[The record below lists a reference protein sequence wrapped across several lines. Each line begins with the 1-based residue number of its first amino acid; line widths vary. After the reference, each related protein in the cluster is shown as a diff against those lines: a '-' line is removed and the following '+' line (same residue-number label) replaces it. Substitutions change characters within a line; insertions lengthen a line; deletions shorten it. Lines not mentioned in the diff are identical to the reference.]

1 MSKKVAVIGSGFS
14 GLATACYLAKSGCD
28 VTVLEKHDRVGGRAR
43 QFSQNGFT
51 YDMGPSWYWMPD
63 IFEKFFSDFGKR
75 VSDYYKLER
84 LSPSYRIYFDDGPL
98 DIPSDINELYALFD
112 SLEKGSGA
120 KLKQF
125 LKEAEYKY
133 QIGMNDLVYKPGLSL
148 MEFMNWRFFKGVF
161 KLDVFNSIASHI
173 RKSFSNPKL
182 IQLLEFPILFLGALP
197 QNTPALYTLMNY
209 SDMVGGTWYPK
220 GGMVSVVNGMHR
232 LALELGVKFE
242 LNADVSK
249 LNIQN
254 SKVKNILIY
263 NSERAG
269 QSDLNNFDAVV
280 SSADYH
286 FTEQKL
292 LEPQYRNYS
301 EKYWQ
306 SRKMAPSSLIF
317 YLGVNKKLPN
327 LLHHSLFFDEDF
339 DLHAKEIYTNPQWP
353 TKPLIYL
360 SSTSQTDP
368 DTAPPGYENLFILI
382 PIAPDLK
389 ESKETNDFYF
399 DLCIRR
405 IEKHIGVSFKYNI
418 VFRRDYA
425 GSDFMKDYN
434 SFRGNAYGLANT
446 LMQTAIL
453 KPKLVNKKVK
463 NLFYTGQLTVP
474 GPGVPPCL
482 ISGKLAAEQVEKYFS
497 K

>member
-1 MSKKVAVIGSGFS
+1 MSKKVTIIGSGFS
-14 GLATACYLAKSGCD
+14 GLAAACYLAKQGCE

-43 QFSQNGFT
+43 QYSSEGFT

-63 IFEKFFSDFGKR
+63 IFEKFFADFGKK
-75 VSDYYKLER
+75 VSDYYELER
-84 LSPSYRIYFDDGPL
+84 LSPSYRVYFEDGPI
-98 DIPSDINELYALFD
+98 DVPSDINELYALFE
-112 SLEKGSGA
+112 SIEKGSA
-120 KLKQF
+120 VKLKQF

-148 MEFMNWRFFKGVF
+148 MEFMNVRFFKGIF
-161 KLDVFNSIASHI
+161 KLDVFKSIASHI
-173 RKSFSNPKL
+173 RKSFTNPKL
-182 IQLLEFPILFLGALP
+182 VQLLEFPVLFLGALP
-197 QNTPALYTLMNY
+197 QNTPALYSLMNY

-220 GGMVSVVNGMHR
+220 GGMVSVINGMHK

-249 LNIQN
+249 INVQEN
-254 SKVKNILIY
+254 SAKEIKA
-263 NSERAG
+263 S
-269 QSDLNNFDAVV
+269 QSYKNFDVIV

-292 LEPQYRNYS
+292 LDAPYRNYS
-301 EKYWQ
+301 EKYWKT
-306 SRKMAPSSLIF
+306 RKMAPSSLIF

-339 DLHAKEIYTNPQWP
+339 DLHAQEIYTNPKWP
-353 TKPLIYL
+353 TNPLIYL
-360 SSTSQTDP
+360 SSTSQTDLS
-368 DTAPPGYENLFILI
+368 TAPPGCENLFILI
-382 PIAPDLK
+382 PIAPELK
-389 ESKETNDFYF
+389 EDQKTNDFYF
-399 DLCIRR
+399 DLCIKR
-405 IEKHIGVSFKYNI
+405 IEKHIGVSFKENI
-418 VFRRDYA
+418 IFRRDYA
-425 GSDFMKDYN
+425 GSDFVKDYN

-446 LMQTAIL
+446 LSQTAIL
-453 KPKLVNKKVK
+453 KPKLINKKVK

-482 ISGKLAAEQVEKYFS
+482 ISGKLVAEQVEKYFN

>member
-1 MSKKVAVIGSGFS
+1 MSRKVAVIGSGFS
-14 GLATACYLAKSGCD
+14 GLAAACYLAKSGFE
-28 VTVLEKHDRVGGRAR
+28 VTVLEKHDRIGGRAR
-43 QFSQNGFT
+43 QFSQDGFT

-63 IFEKFFSDFGKR
+63 IFEKFFSDFGKK
-75 VSDYYKLER
+75 VSDYYELER
-84 LSPSYRIYFDDGPL
+84 LSPSYRIYYEDGPL
-98 DIPSDINELYALFD
+98 DIPSDLNELYAMFNK
-112 SLEKGSGA
+112 LEKGSGE

-148 MEFMNWRFFKGVF
+148 MEFMNWRFFKGIF
-161 KLDVFNSIASHI
+161 KLDVFNSIAKHI
-173 RKSFSNPKL
+173 RKSFTNPKL
-182 IQLLEFPILFLGALP
+182 IQLLEFPVLFLGALP
-197 QNTPALYTLMNY
+197 ENTPALYSLMNY

-220 GGMVSVVNGMHR
+220 GGMVSVINGMHR

-242 LNADVSK
+242 LNVDVSK
-249 LNIQN
+249 LNVEENVVRSITAD
-254 SKVKNILIY
+254 KIWK
-263 NSERAG
+263 G
-269 QSDLNNFDAVV
+269 FDAVV

-292 LEPQYRNYS
+292 LDPQYRNYS
-301 EKYWQ
+301 KKYWET
-306 SRKMAPSSLIF
+306 RKMAPSSLIF
-317 YLGVNKKLPN
+317 YLGINKKLPN

-339 DLHAKEIYTNPQWP
+339 DLHAKEIYTDPKWP

-360 SSTSQTDP
+360 SSTSQTDLN
-368 DTAPPGYENLFILI
+368 TAPPGHENLFILI
-382 PIAPDLK
+382 PIAPDLN
-389 ESKETNDFYF
+389 ESKQTNDHYF
-399 DLCIRR
+399 DLCIKR
-405 IEKHIGVSFKYNI
+405 IEKHIGVSFKENI

-446 LMQTAIL
+446 LSQTAIL
-453 KPKLVNKKVK
+453 KPRLINKKVK

-482 ISGKLAAEQVEKYFS
+482 ISGKLAAEQVKKYLS

>member
-1 MSKKVAVIGSGFS
+1 MSKKVTIIGSGFS
-14 GLATACYLAKSGCD
+14 GLAAACYLAKQGCE

-43 QFSQNGFT
+43 QYSSDGFT

-63 IFEKFFSDFGKR
+63 IFEKFFADFGKK
-75 VSDYYKLER
+75 VSDYYELER
-84 LSPSYRIYFDDGPL
+84 LSPSYRVYFDDGPI
-98 DIPSDINELYALFD
+98 DIPSDINELYALFE
-112 SLEKGSGA
+112 SIEKGSA
-120 KLKQF
+120 VKLKQF

-148 MEFMNWRFFKGVF
+148 MEFMNVRFFKGIF
-161 KLDVFNSIASHI
+161 KLDVFKSIASHI
-173 RKSFSNPKL
+173 RKSFTDPKL
-182 IQLLEFPILFLGALP
+182 IQLLEFPVLFLGALP
-197 QNTPALYTLMNY
+197 QNTPALYSLMNY

-220 GGMVSVVNGMHR
+220 GGMVSVINGMHK

-249 LNIQN
+249 INVQGNLAKEIKT
-254 SKVKNILIY
+254 SRSY
-263 NSERAG
+263 NG
-269 QSDLNNFDAVV
+269 FDVIV

-286 FTEQKL
+286 FTEQTL
-292 LEPQYRNYS
+292 LDKPYRNYS
-301 EKYWQ
+301 ENYWKT
-306 SRKMAPSSLIF
+306 RKMAPSSLIF

-339 DLHAKEIYTNPQWP
+339 DLHAQEIYTNPKWP

-360 SSTSQTDP
+360 SSTSQTDLS
-368 DTAPPGYENLFILI
+368 TAPPGCENLFILI
-382 PIAPDLK
+382 PIAPELK
-389 ESKETNDFYF
+389 EDQKTNDFYF
-399 DLCIRR
+399 DLCIKR
-405 IEKHIGVSFKYNI
+405 IEKHIGVSFKDNI
-418 VFRRDYA
+418 IFRRDYA
-425 GSDFMKDYN
+425 GSDFVKDYN

-446 LMQTAIL
+446 LSQTAIL
-453 KPKLVNKKVK
+453 KPTLINKKVK

-482 ISGKLAAEQVEKYFS
+482 ISGKLVAEQVEKYFS

>member
-1 MSKKVAVIGSGFS
+1 MAVIGSGFS
-14 GLATACYLAKSGCD
+14 GLAAACYLAKSGFQ
-28 VTVLEKHDRVGGRAR
+28 VTVLEKHDQVGGRAR

-63 IFEKFFSDFGKR
+63 IFEKFFSDFGKQ
-75 VSDYYKLER
+75 VSDYYELER
-84 LSPSYRIYFDDGPL
+84 LTPSYRIYFDDGPL
-98 DIPSDINELYALFD
+98 DIPSNINELYALFD
-112 SLEKGSGA
+112 QLEKGSGD

-133 QIGMNDLVYKPGLSL
+133 RIGMNDLVYKPGLSIT
-148 MEFMNWRFFKGVF
+148 EFMNWRFLKGIF
-161 KLDVFNSIASHI
+161 KLDVFNSIAAHI
-173 RKSFSNPKL
+173 RKSFTNPKL

-220 GGMVSVVNGMHR
+220 GGMTSVVKGMYQ
-232 LALELGVKFE
+232 LATELGVQFE
-242 LNADVSK
+242 LNTDVSK
-249 LNIQN
+249 L
-254 SKVKNILIY
+254 KVESNRIDKIIVPDDK
-263 NSERAG
+263 AG
-269 QSDLNNFDAVV
+269 TGQKSLNGFDAVV

-286 FTEQKL
+286 FTEQTL
-292 LEPQYRNYS
+292 LDSPYRNYS
-301 EKYWQ
+301 NKYWET
-306 SRKMAPSSLIF
+306 RKMAPSSLIF

-339 DLHAKEIYTNPQWP
+339 DLHAKEIYTTPQWP
-353 TKPLIYL
+353 AKPLIYL

-368 DTAPPGYENLFILI
+368 HTAPPGHENLFILI

-399 DLCIRR
+399 DLCIKR
-405 IEKHIGVSFKYNI
+405 IEKHIGVNFKDSI

-425 GSDFMKDYN
+425 GSDFTKDYN
-434 SFRGNAYGLANT
+434 SFKGNAYGLANT
-446 LMQTAIL
+446 LMQTAVL
-453 KPKLVNKKVK
+453 KPKLINKRVK

-482 ISGKLAAEQVEKYFS
+482 ISGKLAAEQVKKYLDQ
-497 K
+497 

>member
-1 MSKKVAVIGSGFS
+1 MAKKVTIIGSGFS
-14 GLATACYLAKSGCD
+14 GLAAACYLAKQGCE

-43 QFSQNGFT
+43 QYSSDGFT

-63 IFEKFFSDFGKR
+63 IFEKFFADFGKK
-75 VSDYYKLER
+75 VSDYYELER
-84 LSPSYRIYFDDGPL
+84 LSPSYRVYFDDGPI
-98 DIPSDINELYALFD
+98 DIPSDINELYALFE
-112 SLEKGSGA
+112 SIEKGSA
-120 KLKQF
+120 VKLKQF

-148 MEFMNWRFFKGVF
+148 MEFMNVRFFKGIF
-161 KLDVFNSIASHI
+161 KLDVFKSIASHI
-173 RKSFSNPKL
+173 RKSFTDPKL
-182 IQLLEFPILFLGALP
+182 IQLLEFPVLFLGALP
-197 QNTPALYTLMNY
+197 QNTPALYSLMNY

-220 GGMVSVVNGMHR
+220 GGMVSVINGMHK

-249 LNIQN
+249 INVQGNLAKEIKT
-254 SKVKNILIY
+254 SRSY
-263 NSERAG
+263 NG
-269 QSDLNNFDAVV
+269 FDVIV

-286 FTEQKL
+286 FTEQTL
-292 LEPQYRNYS
+292 LDKPYRNYS
-301 EKYWQ
+301 ENYWKT
-306 SRKMAPSSLIF
+306 RKMAPSSLIF

-339 DLHAKEIYTNPQWP
+339 DLHAQEIYTNPKWP

-360 SSTSQTDP
+360 SSTSQTDLS
-368 DTAPPGYENLFILI
+368 TAPPGCENLFILI
-382 PIAPDLK
+382 PIAPELK
-389 ESKETNDFYF
+389 EDQKTNDFYF
-399 DLCIRR
+399 DLCIKR
-405 IEKHIGVSFKYNI
+405 IEKHIGVSFKDNI
-418 VFRRDYA
+418 IFRRDYA
-425 GSDFMKDYN
+425 GSDFVKDYN

-446 LMQTAIL
+446 LSQTAIL
-453 KPKLVNKKVK
+453 KPKLINKKVK

-482 ISGKLAAEQVEKYFS
+482 ISGKLVAEQVEKYFS